1 MIRTIRPLSR
11 AATPIATLAAALI
24 ASAVTVAPL
33 QAQNAPRDTTLR
45 VTFGA
50 FVDAYYAY
58 DAGRPATL
66 DRGYTTQAARANEFN
81 VNLAHVEALIGGDR
95 LRGRL
100 ALQAGTSVQSNYA
113 AEPAIGVVSGASLAR
128 HLQEAYVGYRLN
140 DRLWVDAGIFFS
152 NMGAEGWISSDNLT
166 YTRSLVADY
175 SPYYSSGVRAV
186 FQATPR
192 LSARVDLIN
201 GWQNISETNT
211 DKAVGTRLD
220 YTPREGGTLSHY
232 AYAGTEVGGRMRL
245 FTGVSTVAALTPR
258 LKIEAELDVGRQDRA
273 GGAGT
278 DSWTGGV
285 LAARLALTERAG
297 LSARGEWYRDPSQ
310 VIIVTGGPDGF
321 RATGGSIG
329 LDISPYAGFY
339 WRTELRTLSA
349 DSPLFTDRDAF
360 TGLSKTNLVLVT
372 AFTLRL

>member
-1 MIRTIRPLSR
+1 MIRTIR
-11 AATPIATLAAALI
+11 TALI
-24 ASAVTVAPL
+24 ASALIAPPL
-33 QAQNAPRDTTLR
+33 LAQTASRDTALN
-45 VTFGA
+45 VTYGA

-58 DAGRPATL
+58 DAGRPVTL

-81 VNLAHVEALIGGDR
+81 VNLAHIEALISGER

-100 ALQAGTSVQSNYA
+100 ALQAGTSVQSNYG
-113 AEPAIGVVSGASLAR
+113 AEPTIGVVSGASLAR
-128 HLQEAYVGYRLN
+128 HLQEAYVGYKLG
-140 DRLWVDAGIFFS
+140 DRLWIDAGIFFS
-152 NMGAEGWISSDNLT
+152 NMGAEGWISSDNIT

-186 FQATPR
+186 YQVTPR

-220 YTPREGGTLSHY
+220 YTAREGVTLSHY

-258 LKIEAELDVGRQDRA
+258 LKVEAEFDVGQEDRA

-278 DSWTGGV
+278 NTWSGGV
-285 LAARLALTERAG
+285 LAARFALTDRTAFI
-297 LSARGEWYRDPSQ
+297 ARGEWYGDPSQ
-310 VIIVTGGPDGF
+310 VLIVTGGPDAF

-329 LDISPYAGFY
+329 LDVAPYAGFS
-339 WRTELRTLSA
+339 WRTELRALSA
-349 DSPLFTDRDAF
+349 DAPLFADRDAF
-360 TGLSKTNLVLVT
+360 NGLSKTNLVLVT

>member
-1 MIRTIRPLSR
+1 MNTTTIRRSATR
-11 AATPIATLAAALI
+11 SAIATAIAATAIVGAIPSVAQSQGRDSTLK
-24 ASAVTVAPL
+24 
-33 QAQNAPRDTTLR
+33 

-58 DAGRPATL
+58 DAGRPLTF

-81 VNLAHVEALIGGDR
+81 VNLAHVEATMSGAR

-113 AEPAIGVVSGASLAR
+113 GEPTNGAISGPSLAR
-128 HLQEAYVGYRLN
+128 HLQEAYVGYQVS

-152 NMGAEGWISSDNLT
+152 NMGVEGWVSSDNVT

-175 SPYYSSGVRAV
+175 SPYYSTGVRAV
-186 FQATPR
+186 FQASPR
-192 LSARVDLIN
+192 LVARVDLVN

-220 YTPREGGTLSHY
+220 FTPREGVTLSHY
-232 AYAGTEVGGRMRL
+232 LYAGTETLGRMRL
-245 FTGVSTVAALTPR
+245 FTGVSALAAVSPKVKL
-258 LKIEAELDVGRQDRA
+258 EAEFDVGQQGEAD
-273 GGAGT
+273 GSGN
-278 DSWTGGV
+278 DSWMGGV
-285 LAARLALTERAG
+285 LAARFALSPRVAFV
-297 LSARGEWYRDPSQ
+297 ARGELYHDADQ
-310 VIIVTGGPDGF
+310 AIIVTGGPDGF
-321 RATGGSIG
+321 KATGGSLG
-329 LDISPYAGFY
+329 LDFAPGDGFM

-349 DSPLFTDRDAF
+349 DAPLFADRDGA
-360 TGLSKTNLVLVT
+360 GGVSKSNLVLVT

>member
-1 MIRTIRPLSR
+1 MIRRLLLTT
-11 AATPIATLAAALI
+11 AALAAAG
-24 ASAVTVAPL
+24 ATAA
-33 QAQNAPRDTTLR
+33 AQGTRRDSTLS

-58 DAGRPATL
+58 DAGRPPAF

-81 VNLAHVEALIGGDR
+81 VNLAHVEAVVSGAR
-95 LRGRL
+95 VRGRL
-100 ALQAGTSVQSNYA
+100 ALQGGTSVQANYA
-113 AEPAIGVVSGASLAR
+113 GEPTIGAVSGPDLAR
-128 HLQEAYVGYRLN
+128 HLQEAYVGYQIN

-152 NMGAEGWISSDNLT
+152 TMGAEGWISSDNLT

-192 LSARVDLIN
+192 LVARIDLIN

-211 DKAVGTRLD
+211 DKAIGTRIDFAPRDGVTWSHYLYVGT
-220 YTPREGGTLSHY
+220 ETL
-232 AYAGTEVGGRMRL
+232 GRMRV
-245 FTGVSTVAALTPR
+245 FTGVSTVAAVTPKVK
-258 LKIEAELDVGRQDRA
+258 LEAEFDVGQQGEAA
-273 GGAGT
+273 GGGT
-278 DSWTGGV
+278 DAWMGGV
-285 LAARLALTERAG
+285 LAARFMLTPRFALV
-297 LSARGEWYRDPSQ
+297 ARGERYEDADQ

-321 RATGGSIG
+321 KATGGSLG
-329 LDISPYAGFY
+329 LDFAPGDGFM

-349 DSPLFTDRDAF
+349 DSPLFDDRDAF
-360 TGLSKTNLVLVT
+360 TGRSKTNLVLVT

>member
-1 MIRTIRPLSR
+1 MIDMKS
-11 AATPIATLAAALI
+11 AVLI
-24 ASAVTVAPL
+24 ASLAIGLPTAVA
-33 QAQNAPRDTTLR
+33 AQSPVRDTTLK

-58 DAGRPATL
+58 DAGNPLTF
-66 DRGYTTQAARANEFN
+66 DRGYTTQPARANEFN
-81 VNLAHVEALIGGDR
+81 VNLAHIEAVMSGER

-113 AEPAIGVVSGASLAR
+113 GEPANGAVSGPSLAR
-128 HLQEAYVGYRLN
+128 HIQEAYVGYKVN

-152 NMGAEGWISSDNLT
+152 NMGAESWISSDNIT

-192 LSARVDLIN
+192 LVARVDVVN

-220 YTPREGGTLSHY
+220 FTPRDGVTLSHY
-232 AYAGTEVGGRMRL
+232 LYAGTETLGRMRL
-245 FTGVSTVAALTPR
+245 FTGVSALATVSPTVKL
-258 LKIEAELDVGRQDRA
+258 EAELDVGQQGEAD
-273 GGAGT
+273 GVGT
-278 DSWTGGV
+278 DSWIGGV
-285 LAARLALTERAG
+285 LAARFAFSPRF
-297 LSARGEWYRDPSQ
+297 SFVARGELYNDADQ
-310 VIIVTGGPDGF
+310 AIIVTGGPDGF
-321 RATGGSIG
+321 KATGGSIG
-329 LDISPYAGFY
+329 LDFAPGDGFM

-349 DSPLFTDRDAF
+349 DSPLFADRDAAGG
-360 TGLSKTNLVLVT
+360 TSKSNLVLVT
-372 AFTLRL
+372 AFTLRP